1 MVFGFS
7 FFRCFLAIKI
17 NKLIYFIGYIIFM
30 IVNYIDEFVNDKDK
44 EKNWVMYFFSLFPR
58 FFLRQ

>member
-30 IVNYIDEFVNDKDK
+30 IVNYIDEFFNDKDK
-44 EKNWVMYFFSLFPR
+44 EKNWVMYFF
-58 FFLRQ
+58 